1 MAAYSF
7 NEGSGTTVHDSSGN
21 NNTGALSAA
30 TWSTAG
36 RYGSALSFDGSTS
49 IVTVPDSPS
58 LDLSSALT
66 LEAWINPPAASQGWQ
81 NVLFKEMPGNGAY
94 FLYRS
99 GYSAAPVGGIFTTA
113 EQTVLGTTGPPLGGW
128 THLAFTYDGATERF
142 YVNGVLVSSRSV
154 SGAVQVSNGVLHI
167 GGDSVWGE
175 HFQGLIDEIRI
186 YNRALS
192 ASQIQTDMNSPISP

>member
-7 NEGSGTTVHDSSGN
+7 NEGTGTTVHDSSGN

-113 EQTVLGTTGPPLGGW
+113 EQTVLGTTGPPLGAW
-128 THLAFTYDGATERF
+128 THLAFTYDGTTERF
-142 YVNGVLVSSRSV
+142 YVNGVLVSSHSV

-192 ASQIQTDMNSPISP
+192 ASEIQTDMNSPISP